1 MISMKI
7 AEITFL
13 EDADE
18 VAVEEQ
24 EEDVAEADME
34 VTVTQIM
41 IILMDLAKNV
51 NDEMMNG
58 IAQNATAVIS
68 HAELNASVVR
78 FQSLMM
84 EQEIVVEV
92 AKIQINQ
99 EMVNGIA

>member
-1 MISMKI
+1 MILMQI
-7 AEITFL
+7 AEITLL
-13 EDADE
+13 EDVDVVE
-18 VAVEEQ
+18 VEE
-24 EEDVAEADME
+24 EDGADII
-34 VTVTQIM
+34 VTQIM
-41 IILMDLAKNV
+41 IILMDLVKNV

-58 IAQNATAVIS
+58 IVQNVTAVIS
-68 HAELNASVVR
+68 HVELNASVVR